1 MHGLGAGTDE
11 CETGGGVA
19 LLGRGTEKG
28 KEGEGDEEVG
38 VTVCCFQSCQLRD
51 REGRSSWL

>member
-1 MHGLGAGTDE
+1 MGGEGVHGLGAGTDE

-28 KEGEGDEEVG
+28 KERESDEEVS
-38 VTVCCFQSCQLRD
+38 VTVCCFQSC
-51 REGRSSWL
+51 